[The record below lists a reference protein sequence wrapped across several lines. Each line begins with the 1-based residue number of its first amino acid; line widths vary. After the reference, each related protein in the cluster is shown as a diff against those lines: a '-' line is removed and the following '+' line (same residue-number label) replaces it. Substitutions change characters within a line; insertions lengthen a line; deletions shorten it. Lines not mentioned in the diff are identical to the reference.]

1 VAHTAWHWMMDR
13 WGVLSKYHIEM
24 PAIDAALGA
33 SVLRWL
39 MFIVIGGGAV
49 WFIAGLVRDRN
60 AQRAAVR
67 IQEDQMDTSS
77 VEH

>member
-1 VAHTAWHWMMDR
+1 MMDR
-13 WGVLSKYHIEM
+13 WVVFSKYHIEM
-24 PAIDAALGA
+24 PVFDAALWA
-33 SVLRWL
+33 SLLRWL

-49 WFIAGLVRDRN
+49 WFVAGLVRDRN

-67 IQEDQMDTSS
+67 VQEDEMDPSS

>member
-1 VAHTAWHWMMDR
+1 VDR
-13 WGVLSKYHIEM
+13 WAVFSKYHIEM
-24 PAIDAALGA
+24 PVFDAALWA
-33 SVLRWL
+33 SLLRWL

-60 AQRAAVR
+60 AQRAAIRV
-67 IQEDQMDTSS
+67 QEDEMDPSS